1 MITTRDYFRGITSS
15 LSSTLR
21 LWQGTSVIKQNIGKK
36 HEGKLLKLYDME
48 GCPYC
53 RLAREAL
60 TELDLD
66 AEIIPV
72 PKGYNEVRDELKAL
86 GGKVQMP
93 YLVDEN
99 TGVQMY
105 ESLDIVNYLYSEYGN
120 GRQRNQLMHILAEIS
135 SMLTSATR
143 IGKGT
148 HYAPAKQ
155 PEKPLELYSFE
166 SSPFS
171 RPVRERLSE
180 LGIPYILRN
189 LGKQQM
195 SDMGPPEFRFTT
207 KPYVPLPGSKR
218 EDMNNKTGKVQ
229 VPYLIDPNTGEEMF
243 ESWDIIEYLDRTYAQ
258 SA

>member
-1 MITTRDYFRGITSS
+1 MTAARNAYRGITSS
-15 LSSTLR
+15 ISSTLR
-21 LWQGTSVIKQNIGKK
+21 LWQGTSVIKQNIGRKQ
-36 HEGKLLKLYDME
+36 EGKLLKLYDME

-72 PKGYNEVRDELKAL
+72 PKGYTDVREELKAL

-105 ESLDIVNYLYSEYGN
+105 ESLDIVNYLYNEYGD
-120 GRQRNQLMHILAEIS
+120 GRQRNGLMHILAEFT

-143 IGKGT
+143 LGKGT
-148 HYAPAKQ
+148 HYVSSKK
-155 PEKPLELYSFE
+155 PEKPLVLYSFE

-171 RPVRERLSE
+171 RPVRERLCE

-195 SDMGPPEFRFTT
+195 SDMGPPEFRLTT

-218 EDMNNKTGKVQ
+218 EAMNEKTGRVQ
-229 VPYLIDPNTGEEMF
+229 VPYLIDPNTGAEMF
-243 ESWDIIEYLDRTYAQ
+243 ESWDIMDYLDRTYAQ
-258 SA
+258 